1 MDAFIVKMA
10 LEVSR
15 YAIQNGLKQSAFL
28 RTVADALRKTA
39 DDLERM
45 GVST

>member
-1 MDAFIVKMA
+1 METFVVKMA

-15 YAIQNGLKQSAFL
+15 YALQNGLNQIAFL

-45 GVST
+45 GV

>member
-1 MDAFIVKMA
+1 METFIVKIA

-15 YAIQNGLKQSAFL
+15 YALQNGLNQIVFL

-45 GVST
+45 GV